1 MAANDIIKGSI
12 YHHRCWVL
20 NIVLIKVGGCQDDML
35 AMTFI
40 KTYTFQLVKPQNSL
54 PFLNI
59 SIHGKLKTSF
69 QNLFLIYM
77 FLSFDFILLNLYL
90 WV

>member
-20 NIVLIKVGGCQDDML
+20 DIVLIKVGGCQDDML
-35 AMTFI
+35 AMTFV

-59 SIHGKLKTSF
+59 PIHGKLKT
-69 QNLFLIYM
+69 LFLIYM
-77 FLSFDFILLNLYL
+77 FLSFYFIRLNLYL